1 MSGANV
7 DLGAKRP
14 YEPRVAG
21 ERAAGHA
28 SHFVHLLENVASE
41 QRGNGEGVI
50 VAPFDTEL
58 FGHWWFEGADFLA
71 ATYRALRGRSVRA
84 VTASQHLEAHPA
96 RTQHLEAHP
105 ARTGLQLA
113 EGSWGANGDHS
124 MWLNDRTAWTWKRL
138 SPLEEAFWDAAP
150 AALAS
155 TAARPA
161 LAQAARELLLAQAS
175 DWQFIISTGAVVDY
189 AERRFTLHCDD
200 AERLIRALVGGDLEA
215 AGRMAD
221 ELARRDDLFPNV
233 LAQVAEALAG

>member
-1 MSGANV
+1 M
-7 DLGAKRP
+7 
-14 YEPRVAG
+14 
-21 ERAAGHA
+21 
-28 SHFVHLLENVASE
+28 
-41 QRGNGEGVI
+41 
-50 VAPFDTEL
+50 
-58 FGHWWFEGADFLA
+58 
-71 ATYRALRGRSVRA
+71 YRALRGKSVRA
-84 VTASQHLEAHPA
+84 VMASQHLEAHPA
-96 RTQHLEAHP
+96 RTA
-105 ARTGLQLA
+105 LQLA

-200 AERLIRALVGGDLEA
+200 AERLIRALVGDAPESVETL
-215 AGRMAD
+215 AD
-221 ELARRDDLFPNV
+221 ALARRDDLFPDV
-233 LAQVAEALAG
+233 LAQVAEALGG